1 MAKGEIFMEIWSKI
15 KSNIGENGKEIKT
28 FSITNRKPKYFLVKV
43 VNDSLIVSRSFK
55 NEESCNINTSR
66 TITYKQFEEIYKF
79 YDLYIRGEKGIRE
92 KMRNLNNN
100 TTYIISIIKNMEK

>member
-1 MAKGEIFMEIWSKI
+1 MIKGEIFIEIWSKI
-15 KSNIGENGKEIKT
+15 KSNIGEKGKEIKT
-28 FSITNRKPKYFLVKV
+28 FSITNRKPKYFFVKV

-55 NEESCNINTSR
+55 NEESCNINTPR
-66 TITYKQFEEIYKF
+66 TITYKQFEEIHKL
-79 YDLYIRGEKGIRE
+79 YDLYIKREKGIRE